1 MKRDVNDTERMT
13 LAAVKA
19 LRISMCEFSDQR
31 NAAFMSAQMKQIW
44 IICTVQMISQ
54 TFSAVCFDC
63 DDEPMRG
70 DGCPCYWFRLCVVR
84 FCVSLRFGLIVS
96 VSVKYLLASAALR
109 HKITAFK
116 SSTDALVTIMTVVSV
131 FVCG

>member
-1 MKRDVNDTERMT
+1 MKRDVNDTERTT

-44 IICTVQMISQ
+44 TVQMISQ
-54 TFSAVCFDC
+54 TFSDVCFDC

-70 DGCPCYWFRLCVVR
+70 DGCPCYWFRLCRLVLCFVTVR
-84 FCVSLRFGLIVS
+84 SDCVSLS
-96 VSVKYLLASAALR
+96 K
-109 HKITAFK
+109 
-116 SSTDALVTIMTVVSV
+116 V
-131 FVCG
+131 FVGLSCSQTQNNSI

>member
-1 MKRDVNDTERMT
+1 MKRDVNDTERTT

-44 IICTVQMISQ
+44 TVQMISQ
-54 TFSAVCFDC
+54 TFSDVCFDC

-70 DGCPCYWFRLCVVR
+70 DGCPCYWFRLGVVW

-109 HKITAFK
+109 HKITAFM